1 MAKYAIWL
9 ANGVCE
15 CCGTKEGIRMNGSTP
30 RTQVCGPTL
39 DCEENRKFRTLLKD
53 HVHRDFAEEV
63 CEAFGVT
70 LVNVD
75 SKKDL
80 RYH

>member
-1 MAKYAIWL
+1 M
-9 ANGVCE
+9 
-15 CCGTKEGIRMNGSTP
+15 
-30 RTQVCGPTL
+30 QVCGPTL
-39 DCEENRKFRTLLKD
+39 DCEENRKFRNLLKN

-63 CEAFGVT
+63 CDAFGVT
-70 LVNVD
+70 LVDVD